1 MHTARLAM
9 GGVALALMLG
19 GSDALAQDDR
29 VADSAMNAATVPP
42 GDVTARAYL
51 LHFRNQQSGGFGV
64 GGLLTV
70 RLNVVEAGGFA
81 EAGSTLL
88 DYSYNSLGGAAGLG
102 LRDESGARL
111 GAFATAGVHYYEGF
125 DRGFLDDDPGASA
138 STPFAGARLV
148 ASHRFGTPIDFGL
161 LGSFET
167 DLERQTV
174 SYSYMST
181 PWLFGGDPTTKDETK
196 QVGTATFGLGVQI
209 GGTFDLS

>member
-70 RLNVVEAGGFA
+70 RLSVVEAGGVA
-81 EAGSTLL
+81 EARGTLP
-88 DYSYNSLGGAAGLG
+88 Y
-102 LRDESGARL
+102 
-111 GAFATAGVHYYEGF
+111 
-125 DRGFLDDDPGASA
+125 
-138 STPFAGARLV
+138 
-148 ASHRFGTPIDFGL
+148 
-161 LGSFET
+161 
-167 DLERQTV
+167 
-174 SYSYMST
+174 
-181 PWLFGGDPTTKDETK
+181 
-196 QVGTATFGLGVQI
+196 
-209 GGTFDLS
+209 